1 LRTVATVRPTAV
13 NPGRS
18 AAPPAA
24 LLEDAVEGLARTR
37 LGEVVQEQ
45 DDTGDRQQDRAL
57 V

>member
-1 LRTVATVRPTAV
+1 LRTAATVRPTTV
-13 NPGRS
+13 DPGRS

-37 LGEVVQEQ
+37 LGEVVQLERPRA
-45 DDTGDRQQDRAL
+45 DGSLRAL